1 MALKAVLFDNDG
13 TLVDT
18 HDLLLESFRF
28 ATRQV
33 LDKEIPDDVL
43 MAKVGQP
50 LVTMMSDFTDDP
62 AVVDELVR
70 VYRGYNEAIHDER
83 ISLFPGV
90 AEGVRRLHEAGF
102 ALGVVTSKMHPLAE
116 QGLKVLDLNQYMSC
130 LIGANDCPKHKPDPA
145 PVELACKLLGLRPEE
160 CAFVGD
166 SPFDIHAG
174 NAAGCVTAGV
184 LYGMFPEERLR
195 EENADYICETFD
207 ELVDLL
213 IGLKGQPER

>member
-33 LDKEIPDDVL
+33 LNKEIPDDVL

-50 LVTMMSDFTDDP
+50 LVTMMSDFAEDLEI
-62 AVVDELVR
+62 VDELVR

-90 AEGVRRLHEAGF
+90 AEGMERLREAGF
-102 ALGVVTSKMHPLAE
+102 VMGVVTSKMHPLAE
-116 QGLKVLDLNQYMSC
+116 QGLKVLGINQYMSC

-145 PVELACKLLGLRPEE
+145 PVELACATLGLRPDE

-174 NAAGCVTAGV
+174 NGAGCVTAGV

-195 EENADYICETFD
+195 EEGADHICTTFD

-213 IGLKGQPER
+213 VELKDQPER

>member
-33 LDKEIPDDVL
+33 LNKEIPDDVL

-50 LVTMMSDFTDDP
+50 LVTMMSDFANNPET
-62 AVVDELVR
+62 VDELCR

-116 QGLKVLDLNQYMSC
+116 QGLKVLDINQHMGC

-145 PVELACKLLGLRPEE
+145 PVELACELLGLRPEE

-213 IGLKGQPER
+213 IGLKDR